1 MQHFLSIIFW
11 YQKENNVKTI
21 QRILLAGLSACL
33 LLSGCASGETAMT
46 YGKTQISENVFRYW
60 LSYYKNIFLKT
71 YKDIDNTAESFAMVL
86 ENGQTAE
93 EYLYSQTVENVQMT
107 LICME
112 LFRQN
117 ELSLPSAL
125 EKQIDDY
132 VDDILKE
139 YADGNKKTLNAA
151 LSVYGVNMNMLRE
164 IYRDQEK
171 SGVLFDYMYGTN
183 GTTPVTEEEYNAYY
197 EDNYCHIRHIYVNNQ
212 YYYVTDENG
221 NSVFDDKGS
230 VKTAAMD
237 ARMRAEKQVVI
248 DAIDAAL
255 ANGEDFET
263 VYTTYSEDQYYE
275 NGYYLTRDI
284 DFISEVVDAA
294 FALEIGE
301 WQKVESDYGVHYI
314 KRLSLADKA
323 YTEDANA
330 DFFPDYENTV
340 KSALFVDYI
349 RSLLPEVTI
358 NEEVIARYN
367 MTDSPVNYRF

>member
-1 MQHFLSIIFW
+1 MPGG
-11 YQKENNVKTI
+11 
-21 QRILLAGLSACL
+21 A
-33 LLSGCASGETAMT
+33 
-46 YGKTQISENVFRYW
+46 
-60 LSYYKNIFLKT
+60 
-71 YKDIDNTAESFAMVL
+71 
-86 ENGQTAE
+86 
-93 EYLYSQTVENVQMT
+93 
-107 LICME
+107 
-112 LFRQN
+112 
-117 ELSLPSAL
+117 LPA
-125 EKQIDDY
+125 
-132 VDDILKE
+132 
-139 YADGNKKTLNAA
+139 
-151 LSVYGVNMNMLRE
+151 
-164 IYRDQEK
+164 
-171 SGVLFDYMYGTN
+171 
-183 GTTPVTEEEYNAYY
+183 
-197 EDNYCHIRHIYVNNQ
+197 
-212 YYYVTDENG
+212 
-221 NSVFDDKGS
+221 S

-314 KRLSLADKA
+314 KRLPLADKA

>member
-1 MQHFLSIIFW
+1 
-11 YQKENNVKTI
+11 
-21 QRILLAGLSACL
+21 
-33 LLSGCASGETAMT
+33 
-46 YGKTQISENVFRYW
+46 
-60 LSYYKNIFLKT
+60 
-71 YKDIDNTAESFAMVL
+71 
-86 ENGQTAE
+86 
-93 EYLYSQTVENVQMT
+93 
-107 LICME
+107 
-112 LFRQN
+112 
-117 ELSLPSAL
+117 
-125 EKQIDDY
+125 
-132 VDDILKE
+132 
-139 YADGNKKTLNAA
+139 
-151 LSVYGVNMNMLRE
+151 MNMLRE

-183 GTTPVTEEEYNAYY
+183 GTTPVTEEEYDAYY

-294 FALEIGE
+294 FSLEIGE

-314 KRLSLADKA
+314 KRLPLADKA

-330 DFFPDYENTV
+330 DFFPDHENTV